1 MGPLDRALLV
11 IYAFTF
17 TALLGV
23 ATVGLAG
30 FALQPGFIFD
40 YIDGARRD
48 ILLLIMGVYIIMGA
62 RLFWAGLIKSR
73 SHQAVVRDSS
83 LGQVRIALQ
92 AIESLVEKVVSGF
105 SGIREVKSRVIT
117 VPQGVGI
124 KVKISVSPDTNI
136 PKLSNEI
143 QEQIKEQVLEVTG
156 IEVHDVR
163 ILVDKIAASKTRV
176 E

>member
-1 MGPLDRALLV
+1 MGPLDRVLLV
-11 IYAFTF
+11 IYAFTVTVLLALA
-17 TALLGV
+17 TAELV
-23 ATVGLAG
+23 G
-30 FALQPGFIFD
+30 FAMQPAFISE
-40 YIDGARRD
+40 YIHGDRQD
-48 ILLLIMGVYIIMGA
+48 ILLLVMGVYIIMGA

-73 SHQAVVRDSS
+73 SNQAVVRDST

-105 SGIREVKSRVIT
+105 SGIREVKARVIT

-124 KVKISVSPDTNI
+124 NVKVSISPDTSI
-136 PKLSNEI
+136 PTLSNEI

-163 ILVDKIAASKTRV
+163 ILVDKITASKPRV